1 MAQNEVIL
9 KVKTDTTDA
18 NDGLEQVKKNTKDT
32 GDAAKEAAGNFSIM
46 GVSLNGVKAAFG
58 KIIPM
63 AKAMFGSIKAGLIST
78 GIGAFVIA
86 IGSLISY
93 FTNTK
98 KGAEQLQRIFK
109 GFGAAVAVLTDR
121 FSAVGETIV
130 NAFSNPKEAII
141 GLWNTIKEN
150 LINRI
155 EGTIDQFKA
164 FGKIIKSAIDLDF
177 DGVKEGAEDFAS
189 ATLQVATGMDEVQ
202 RKNFANTVKEIT
214 TEIKNETNAA
224 IELAGALQKI
234 KDAEREFSIQ
244 KAKTAQEIQKA
255 RFEALDENKTLEERL
270 EALQRAADLEIE
282 TTNKAIQLQKEKLA
296 ARQAEV
302 DLGESLEEDYDDLA
316 ALEVELINLQT
327 QSFQTRKRIATEIE
341 TLTREQAALDAEAA
355 KEKEEREKEIAD
367 LRKSISLELMS
378 EQEQE
383 IFKAT
388 EKYDKLIELAEQF
401 GLDTEDIERK
411 KEEKLKE
418 IRDGFREKEKNSVSE
433 QMQNTLD
440 IAAQMA
446 SSISN
451 ITKQREANE
460 LQEIENK
467 FAGELKAAEGN
478 ADLTADIE
486 RRKQTEVEAVKKEFA
501 GAKKKGAVA
510 EALIN
515 TFQSATKSL
524 ADYGFP
530 VGAVF
535 AALAITQGMLQV
547 KNIQNTPAF
556 AQGGM
561 VGGYGTSTSDSVS
574 ARLSK
579 GESVINARSTR
590 MFKPLLSAIN
600 EAGGGRSFASG
611 EGVGGSTMGVVKA
624 FVVADDMTK
633 QQDKM
638 SKIRRK
644 ATI

>member
-9 KVKTDTTDA
+9 KVKTDTTEA
-18 NDGLEQVKKNTKDT
+18 NSGLEQVKKNTEDT
-32 GDAAKEAAGNFSIM
+32 GNAAKEAAGNFSIM

-58 KIIPM
+58 KIIPLS
-63 AKAMFGSIKAGLIST
+63 KAMFGSIKAGLIST

-109 GFGAAVAVLTDR
+109 GFGAAVSVLTDR

-282 TTNKAIQLQKEKLA
+282 TTNKAIQLQKE
-296 ARQAEV
+296 R
-302 DLGESLEEDYDDLA
+302 
-316 ALEVELINLQT
+316 
-327 QSFQTRKRIATEIE
+327 
-341 TLTREQAALDAEAA
+341 
-355 KEKEEREKEIAD
+355 
-367 LRKSISLELMS
+367 
-378 EQEQE
+378 
-383 IFKAT
+383 
-388 EKYDKLIELAEQF
+388 
-401 GLDTEDIERK
+401 
-411 KEEKLKE
+411 
-418 IRDGFREKEKNSVSE
+418 
-433 QMQNTLD
+433 
-440 IAAQMA
+440 
-446 SSISN
+446 
-451 ITKQREANE
+451 
-460 LQEIENK
+460 
-467 FAGELKAAEGN
+467 
-478 ADLTADIE
+478 
-486 RRKQTEVEAVKKEFA
+486 
-501 GAKKKGAVA
+501 
-510 EALIN
+510 
-515 TFQSATKSL
+515 
-524 ADYGFP
+524 
-530 VGAVF
+530 
-535 AALAITQGMLQV
+535 
-547 KNIQNTPAF
+547 
-556 AQGGM
+556 
-561 VGGYGTSTSDSVS
+561 
-574 ARLSK
+574 
-579 GESVINARSTR
+579 
-590 MFKPLLSAIN
+590 
-600 EAGGGRSFASG
+600 
-611 EGVGGSTMGVVKA
+611 
-624 FVVADDMTK
+624 
-633 QQDKM
+633 
-638 SKIRRK
+638 
-644 ATI
+644 

>member
-9 KVKTDTTDA
+9 KVKTDTTEA
-18 NDGLEQVKKNTKDT
+18 NSGLEQVKKNTEDT
-32 GDAAKEAAGNFSIM
+32 GNAAKEAAGNFSIM

-58 KIIPM
+58 KIIPLS
-63 AKAMFGSIKAGLIST
+63 KAMFGSIKAGLIST

-109 GFGAAVAVLTDR
+109 GFGAAVSVLTDR

-302 DLGESLEEDYDDLA
+302 DLGESLAEDFDELA
-316 ALEVELINLQT
+316 QLEVELINLQT

-341 TLTREQAALDAEAA
+341 TLTREQAALDKQAA
-355 KEKEEREKEIAD
+355 KDKAD
-367 LRKSISLELMS
+367 
-378 EQEQE
+378 
-383 IFKAT
+383 A
-388 EKYDKLIELAEQF
+388 D
-401 GLDTEDIERK
+401 
-411 KEEKLKE
+411 
-418 IRDGFREKEKNSVSE
+418 
-433 QMQNTLD
+433 
-440 IAAQMA
+440 
-446 SSISN
+446 
-451 ITKQREANE
+451 
-460 LQEIENK
+460 
-467 FAGELKAAEGN
+467 KAA
-478 ADLTADIE
+478 AA
-486 RRKQTEVEAVKKEFA
+486 
-501 GAKKKGAVA
+501 AKKKLDDDEIKKA
-510 EALIN
+510 EEKAAAQKQNLMTGLSTAQDVFGKESAAGKAAAIAQATIN
-515 TFQSATKSL
+515 TYEGASKAIAQGGVIGPILAAIAIAAGLKQIAAIQS
-524 ADYGFP
+524 
-530 VGAVF
+530 
-535 AALAITQGMLQV
+535 
-547 KNIQNTPAF
+547 TPEPKF
-556 AQGGM
+556 AQGGI
-561 VGGYGTSTSDSVS
+561 VGGVGTSTSDSVS

-600 EAGGGRSFASG
+600 EAGGGRSFATN
-611 EGVGGSTMGVVKA
+611 EGVGGTTMGVVKA

>member
-9 KVKTDTTDA
+9 KVKTDTTEA
-18 NDGLEQVKKNTKDT
+18 NDGLEQVKKNTEDT

-58 KIIPM
+58 KIIPLS
-63 AKAMFGSIKAGLIST
+63 KAMFGSIKAGLIST

-316 ALEVELINLQT
+316 QLEVELINLQT
-327 QSFQTRKRIATEIE
+327 SSFQTRKRIATEIE
-341 TLTREQAALDAEAA
+341 TLTREQAALDKQAA
-355 KEKEEREKEIAD
+355 KEKAD
-367 LRKSISLELMS
+367 
-378 EQEQE
+378 
-383 IFKAT
+383 A
-388 EKYDKLIELAEQF
+388 D
-401 GLDTEDIERK
+401 
-411 KEEKLKE
+411 
-418 IRDGFREKEKNSVSE
+418 
-433 QMQNTLD
+433 
-440 IAAQMA
+440 
-446 SSISN
+446 
-451 ITKQREANE
+451 
-460 LQEIENK
+460 
-467 FAGELKAAEGN
+467 KAA
-478 ADLTADIE
+478 AD
-486 RRKQTEVEAVKKEFA
+486 
-501 GAKKKGAVA
+501 AKKKLDEEELKRAKEKAKAQKQVLMMGLKTAQNVFGKESA
-510 EALIN
+510 AGKAAAIAQATIN
-515 TFQSATKSL
+515 TYEGASKAI
-524 ADYGFP
+524 ADFGVP
-530 VGAVF
+530 LGLPF
-535 AALAITQGMLQV
+535 AAIAIATGLKQVSAITSV
-547 KNIQNTPAF
+547 EEPKF
-556 AQGGM
+556 AQGGI
-561 VGGYGTSTSDSVS
+561 VGGVGTSTSDSVS

-600 EAGGGRSFASG
+600 EAGGGRSFVSG
-611 EGVGGSTMGVVKA
+611 EGVGGTTMGVVKA

>member
-255 RFEALDENKTLEERL
+255 RFEAMDENKTLEERL
-270 EALQRAADLEIE
+270 EALQKAADLEIE

-316 ALEVELINLQT
+316 QLEVELINLQT
-327 QSFQTRKRIATEIE
+327 SSFQTRKRIATEIE
-341 TLTREQAALDAEAA
+341 TLTREQAALDKQAAKDKADADKAAADAKKKLDEDEIKKA
-355 KEKEEREKEIAD
+355 KEKAETQKEGLMMGLKTAQDVFGKESAAGKAAAIAQATINTYEGA
-367 LRKSISLELMS
+367 S
-378 EQEQE
+378 
-383 IFKAT
+383 KAIA
-388 EKYDKLIELAEQF
+388 KYGVPL
-401 GLDTEDIERK
+401 GLP
-411 KEEKLKE
+411 
-418 IRDGFREKEKNSVSE
+418 FAAVA
-433 QMQNTLD
+433 
-440 IAAQMA
+440 IAAGL
-446 SSISN
+446 
-451 ITKQREANE
+451 KQ
-460 LQEIENK
+460 
-467 FAGELKAAEGN
+467 
-478 ADLTADIE
+478 
-486 RRKQTEVEAVKKEFA
+486 VK
-501 GAKKKGAVA
+501 
-510 EALIN
+510 
-515 TFQSATKSL
+515 
-524 ADYGFP
+524 
-530 VGAVF
+530 
-535 AALAITQGMLQV
+535 AITSVEEPQ
-547 KNIQNTPAF
+547 F

-611 EGVGGSTMGVVKA
+611 EGVGGTTMGVVKA

>member
-18 NDGLEQVKKNTKDT
+18 NDGLEQVKKNTEDT
-32 GDAAKEAAGNFSIM
+32 GDAAKEAAGNFSVM

-58 KIIPM
+58 KIIPLS
-63 AKAMFGSIKAGLIST
+63 KAMFGSIKAGLIST

-255 RFEALDENKTLEERL
+255 RFEAMDENKTLEERL
-270 EALQRAADLEIE
+270 EALQKAADLEIE

-327 QSFQTRKRIATEIE
+327 SSFQTRKRIATEIE
-341 TLTREQAALDAEAA
+341 TLTREQAALEKQAADDLAAANKKVADDKKKLDDDEIEKA
-355 KEKEEREKEIAD
+355 KEKAAAQKEALMTGLSTAQEVFGKESAMGKASAIAQATINTYEGA
-367 LRKSISLELMS
+367 S
-378 EQEQE
+378 
-383 IFKAT
+383 KAIG
-388 EKYDKLIELAEQF
+388 KYGVPL
-401 GLDTEDIERK
+401 GLP
-411 KEEKLKE
+411 
-418 IRDGFREKEKNSVSE
+418 FAAVA
-433 QMQNTLD
+433 
-440 IAAQMA
+440 IAAGL
-446 SSISN
+446 
-451 ITKQREANE
+451 KQ
-460 LQEIENK
+460 
-467 FAGELKAAEGN
+467 
-478 ADLTADIE
+478 
-486 RRKQTEVEAVKKEFA
+486 VK
-501 GAKKKGAVA
+501 
-510 EALIN
+510 
-515 TFQSATKSL
+515 
-524 ADYGFP
+524 
-530 VGAVF
+530 
-535 AALAITQGMLQV
+535 AITSVEEPQ
-547 KNIQNTPAF
+547 F

-638 SKIRRK
+638 NKIRRK

>member
-18 NDGLEQVKKNTKDT
+18 NSGLEQVKKNTEDT
-32 GDAAKEAAGNFSIM
+32 GNAAKEAAGNFSIM
-46 GVSLNGVKAAFG
+46 GVSLNGIKTAFG
-58 KIIPM
+58 KLIPLS
-63 AKAMFGSIKAGLIST
+63 KAMFGSIKAGLIST

-86 IGSLISY
+86 IGSLVSY

-141 GLWNTIKEN
+141 GLWNTLKEN
-150 LINRI
+150 IINRV
-155 EGTIDQFKA
+155 EGIMLQFKA
-164 FGKIIKSAIDLDF
+164 LSKVIEGAFDLDL
-177 DGVKEGAEDFAS
+177 DTIKEGFGDFGE
-189 ATLQVATGMDEVQ
+189 ATIQVATGMDEIQ

-214 TEIKNETNAA
+214 TEIKNETKAA
-224 IELAGALQKI
+224 VELAGALQKI

-255 RFEALDENKTLEERL
+255 RFEAMDENKTLEERL
-270 EALQRAADLEIE
+270 EALQKAADLEIE

-316 ALEVELINLQT
+316 QLEVELINLQT
-327 QSFQTRKRIATEIE
+327 QSFQTRKRIQGEIE
-341 TLTREQAALDAEAA
+341 ALTREQAALEKQAALDLAAANKKVADDKKKHDDDEIKKAEEKAA
-355 KEKEEREKEIAD
+355 AQKQGLMTGLSTAQDVFGKESAAGKAAAIAQATINTYEGASKAIAD
-367 LRKSISLELMS
+367 
-378 EQEQE
+378 
-383 IFKAT
+383 
-388 EKYDKLIELAEQF
+388 F
-401 GLDTEDIERK
+401 GVPLGLPFAAIA
-411 KEEKLKE
+411 
-418 IRDGFREKEKNSVSE
+418 
-433 QMQNTLD
+433 
-440 IAAQMA
+440 IAAGL
-446 SSISN
+446 
-451 ITKQREANE
+451 KQ
-460 LQEIENK
+460 I
-467 FAGELKAAEGN
+467 AA
-478 ADLTADIE
+478 I
-486 RRKQTEVEAVKKEFA
+486 
-501 GAKKKGAVA
+501 
-510 EALIN
+510 
-515 TFQSATKSL
+515 QS
-524 ADYGFP
+524 
-530 VGAVF
+530 
-535 AALAITQGMLQV
+535 
-547 KNIQNTPAF
+547 TPEPKF
-556 AQGGM
+556 AQGGI
-561 VGGYGTSTSDSVS
+561 VGGVGTSTSDSVS

-600 EAGGGRSFASG
+600 EAGGGRSFATN
-611 EGVGGSTMGVVKA
+611 EGVGGTTMGVVKA

>member
-32 GDAAKEAAGNFSIM
+32 GDAAKEAAGNFSVM

-58 KIIPM
+58 KIIPLS
-63 AKAMFGSIKAGLIST
+63 KAMFGSIKAGLIST

-109 GFGAAVAVLTDR
+109 GFGAAVSVLTDR

-255 RFEALDENKTLEERL
+255 RFEAMDENKTLEERL
-270 EALQRAADLEIE
+270 ESLQRAADLEIE

-302 DLGESLEEDYDDLA
+302 DLGESLAEDFDELA
-316 ALEVELINLQT
+316 QLEVELINLQT
-327 QSFQTRKRIATEIE
+327 SSFQTRKRIATEIE
-341 TLTREQAALDAEAA
+341 TLTREQAALDKAAAEEKKRLDNEAA
-355 KEKEEREKEIAD
+355 ANKEKLDDQETKRIAD
-367 LRKSISLELMS
+367 KKAAQKESLMAGLS
-378 EQEQE
+378 NAQEVFGKE
-383 IFKAT
+383 SAAGKAAAIAQAT
-388 EKYDKLIELAEQF
+388 INTYEGASKAIADF
-401 GLDTEDIERK
+401 GVPIGLPFAAIA
-411 KEEKLKE
+411 
-418 IRDGFREKEKNSVSE
+418 
-433 QMQNTLD
+433 
-440 IAAQMA
+440 IAAGL
-446 SSISN
+446 
-451 ITKQREANE
+451 KQ
-460 LQEIENK
+460 I
-467 FAGELKAAEGN
+467 AA
-478 ADLTADIE
+478 I
-486 RRKQTEVEAVKKEFA
+486 
-501 GAKKKGAVA
+501 
-510 EALIN
+510 
-515 TFQSATKSL
+515 QS
-524 ADYGFP
+524 
-530 VGAVF
+530 
-535 AALAITQGMLQV
+535 
-547 KNIQNTPAF
+547 TPEPKF
-556 AQGGM
+556 AQGGI
-561 VGGYGTSTSDSVS
+561 VGGVGTATSDSVS

-600 EAGGGRSFASG
+600 EAGGGRSFATN
-611 EGVGGSTMGVVKA
+611 EGVGGTTMGVVKA

>member
-58 KIIPM
+58 KIIPLS
-63 AKAMFGSIKAGLIST
+63 KAMFGSIKAGLIST

-86 IGSLISY
+86 IGSLVSY

-141 GLWNTIKEN
+141 GLWNTLKEN
-150 LINRI
+150 IINRV
-155 EGTIDQFKA
+155 EGIMLQFKA
-164 FGKIIKSAIDLDF
+164 LSKVIEGAFDLDL
-177 DGVKEGAEDFAS
+177 DTIKEGFGDFGE

-255 RFEALDENKTLEERL
+255 RFEAMDENKTLQERL
-270 EALQRAADLEIE
+270 DALQKASDLEIK
-282 TTNKAIQLQKEKLA
+282 TTEKAIQLQKDKLA

-316 ALEVELINLQT
+316 QLEVELINLQT
-327 QSFQTRKRIATEIE
+327 SSFQTRKRIATEIE
-341 TLTREQAALDAEAA
+341 TLTREQAALDKQAA
-355 KEKEEREKEIAD
+355 KEKAD
-367 LRKSISLELMS
+367 
-378 EQEQE
+378 
-383 IFKAT
+383 A
-388 EKYDKLIELAEQF
+388 D
-401 GLDTEDIERK
+401 
-411 KEEKLKE
+411 
-418 IRDGFREKEKNSVSE
+418 
-433 QMQNTLD
+433 
-440 IAAQMA
+440 
-446 SSISN
+446 
-451 ITKQREANE
+451 
-460 LQEIENK
+460 
-467 FAGELKAAEGN
+467 KAA
-478 ADLTADIE
+478 AD
-486 RRKQTEVEAVKKEFA
+486 
-501 GAKKKGAVA
+501 AKKKLDEEELKRAKEKAKAQKQVLMMGLKTAQNVFGKESA
-510 EALIN
+510 AGKAAAIAQATIN
-515 TFQSATKSL
+515 TYEGASKAI
-524 ADYGFP
+524 ADFGVP
-530 VGAVF
+530 LGLPF
-535 AALAITQGMLQV
+535 AAIAIATGLKQVSAITSV
-547 KNIQNTPAF
+547 EEPKF
-556 AQGGM
+556 AQGGI
-561 VGGYGTSTSDSVS
+561 VGGVGTSTSDSVS

-600 EAGGGRSFASG
+600 EAGGGRSFVSG
-611 EGVGGSTMGVVKA
+611 EGVGGTTMGVVKA

>member
-18 NDGLEQVKKNTKDT
+18 NSGLEQVKKNTEDT
-32 GDAAKEAAGNFSIM
+32 GNAAKEAAGNFSIM
-46 GVSLNGVKAAFG
+46 GVSLNGIKTAFG
-58 KIIPM
+58 KLIPLS
-63 AKAMFGSIKAGLIST
+63 KAMFGSIKAGLIST

-86 IGSLISY
+86 IGSLVSY

-141 GLWNTIKEN
+141 GLWNTLKEN
-150 LINRI
+150 IINRV
-155 EGTIDQFKA
+155 EGIMLQFKA
-164 FGKIIKSAIDLDF
+164 LSKVIEGAFDLDL
-177 DGVKEGAEDFAS
+177 DTIKEGFGDFGE
-189 ATLQVATGMDEVQ
+189 ATIQVATGMDEIQ

-214 TEIKNETNAA
+214 TEIKNETKAA
-224 IELAGALQKI
+224 VELAGALQKI

-255 RFEALDENKTLEERL
+255 RFEAMDENKTLEERL
-270 EALQRAADLEIE
+270 EALQKAADLEIE

-316 ALEVELINLQT
+316 QLEVELINLQT
-327 QSFQTRKRIATEIE
+327 QSFQTRKRIQGEIE
-341 TLTREQAALDAEAA
+341 ALTREQAALDKQAALDLAAANKKVADDKKKHDDDEIKKAEEKAA
-355 KEKEEREKEIAD
+355 AQKQGLMTGLSTAQDVFGKESAAGKAAAIAQATINTYEGASKAIAD
-367 LRKSISLELMS
+367 
-378 EQEQE
+378 
-383 IFKAT
+383 
-388 EKYDKLIELAEQF
+388 F
-401 GLDTEDIERK
+401 GVPLGLPFAAIA
-411 KEEKLKE
+411 
-418 IRDGFREKEKNSVSE
+418 
-433 QMQNTLD
+433 
-440 IAAQMA
+440 IAAGL
-446 SSISN
+446 
-451 ITKQREANE
+451 KQ
-460 LQEIENK
+460 I
-467 FAGELKAAEGN
+467 AA
-478 ADLTADIE
+478 I
-486 RRKQTEVEAVKKEFA
+486 
-501 GAKKKGAVA
+501 
-510 EALIN
+510 
-515 TFQSATKSL
+515 QS
-524 ADYGFP
+524 
-530 VGAVF
+530 
-535 AALAITQGMLQV
+535 
-547 KNIQNTPAF
+547 TPEPKF
-556 AQGGM
+556 AQGGI
-561 VGGYGTSTSDSVS
+561 VGGVGTSTSDSVS

-600 EAGGGRSFASG
+600 EAGGGRSFATN
-611 EGVGGSTMGVVKA
+611 EGVGGTTMGVVKA